1 MRKEEK
7 FIKSYDGELVYAKE
21 YLVDSPKGT
30 VILTTDLKE
39 HATLYEPFAKDF
51 ASRGF
56 NVFIYDLRAH
66 KGTAKEPFGT
76 YTNNFFNDCV
86 RDLLYLN
93 KYLAKKYE
101 VKTINVGVGFGG
113 VVVCRMLQFYHE
125 DSLNCLV
132 GTPFSNLNIKNY
144 FYRIWTRLTM
154 VFINK
159 NSEAKI
165 INKTLEY
172 FKKRKFEDGAYQST
186 NKEYIEKIKEDKFCN
201 FNLSA
206 NILNSI
212 FKGYISTFSAK
223 NLIKIDKSQ
232 KILLTSGEFD
242 QITNFAKSTQKMAVK
257 LAKNGL
263 KSEKIIFKNL
273 RHNLVNES
281 NTAFVEYLEKFIGEH
296 ENDIRWN

>member
-1 MRKEEK
+1 MREEEK
-7 FIKSYDGELVYAKE
+7 FIKSYDGELIYAKE
-21 YLVDSPKGT
+21 YLVDNPKGT
-30 VILTTDLKE
+30 IILTSDLKE
-39 HATLYEPFAKDF
+39 HASLYDSFAKTF
-51 ASRGF
+51 VEKNF
-56 NVFIYDLRAH
+56 NVFTYDLRAH

-93 KYLAKKYE
+93 KYLQKKYE
-101 VKTINVGVGFGG
+101 VKTINVGVGFGSI
-113 VVVCRMLQFYHE
+113 VILRMLQFYNE
-125 DSLNCLV
+125 PTLNCLI
-132 GTPFSNLNIKNY
+132 GTPFSNVNFKNY
-144 FYRIWTRLTM
+144 FYRVWTRLTM
-154 VFINK
+154 VFVNK

-172 FKKRKFEDGAYQST
+172 SNKRKFEDCAYQST

-212 FKGYISTFSAK
+212 FKGYIATFNNK
-223 NLIKIDKSQ
+223 NLSKIDKEH
-232 KILLTSGEFD
+232 KFLITSGEFD
-242 QITNFAKSTQKMAVK
+242 KITNFSKNTQKLAIK

-273 RHNLVNES
+273 RHNLINES

-296 ENDIRWN
+296 ENDIK